1 MWDNSIVNKLITENL
16 LKFLNDCII
25 IREMSL
31 IEVNFPLQD
40 KYERDKSL
48 NELNVFMNFIL

>member
-1 MWDNSIVNKLITENL
+1 
-16 LKFLNDCII
+16 
-25 IREMSL
+25 MSL